1 MQTFES
7 INFEVEKDLKKPEY
21 PLEKK
26 NIKSI
31 FADLFKKRKILISEK
46 TGVRIYTKE
55 NEPLEILH
63 HTLDTNEDEFFNYGK
78 SSLIQGLIYAYK
90 NHYPITVTPD
100 MIWILVLQGFSRF
113 VEKYAEQ
120 VREKIVN
127 FEGKKDLKIDRLGY
141 SPYTSTKEVWDGIMK
156 EFVEK
161 IGQHVGQET
170 TDSLE
175 CNFSTTSQVAKV
187 TSQVAIMSA
196 MKQYFTYKATFI
208 GCGIST
214 VTLEGSMQ
222 DWEKIKSK
230 LEFLSTKGLEWY
242 TKHLI
247 PIIDKILESKNYY
260 NYNGQ
265 LSEELIE
272 FWKGM
277 IRLKGT
283 GDMYDPHKINGW
295 IVKFIPNLSGNQPTI
310 YEEIYETN
318 VPDQIISC
326 PMELTWLVIPIHKKI
341 EYKCSLASGFYGMV
355 QDKETFNVRP
365 VIGYAIVVEDK
376 KESDTTVEEE
386 AKIIKEFVE

>member
-1 MQTFES
+1 MQTYES
-7 INFEVEKDLKKPEY
+7 ISFEVEKNLSKPKAY
-21 PLEKK
+21 LETTGM
-26 NIKSI
+26 KSI
-31 FADLFKKRKILISEK
+31 LDDLYKKQKIGKNPQTGK
-46 TGVRIYTKE
+46 TIYLKE

-63 HTLDTNEDEFFNYGK
+63 STFDINDQVIFNKGK
-78 SSLIQGLIYAYK
+78 VSLIQGLIAAYK

-100 MIWILVLQGFSRF
+100 MIWLLFMQGFSRYM
-113 VEKYAEQ
+113 EKYGEQ
-120 VREKIVN
+120 VRDKFVD
-127 FEGKKDLKIDRLGY
+127 FTGKKD
-141 SPYTSTKEVWDGIMK
+141 T
-156 EFVEK
+156 
-161 IGQHVGQET
+161 QA
-170 TDSLE
+170 
-175 CNFSTTSQVAKV
+175 AKV
-187 TSQVAIMSA
+187 TSQVTIMSA
-196 MKQYFTYKATFI
+196 MKQFFCYRVLMG
-208 GCGIST
+208 GCGISSI
-214 VTLEGSMQ
+214 TLEGSIE
-222 DWEKIKSK
+222 DWKKIKYRMEILAK
-230 LEFLSTKGLEWY
+230 KGLHWW

-247 PIIDKILESKNYY
+247 PIIGNIILTKKCYLTFKKVPDKFLK
-260 NYNGQ
+260 
-265 LSEELIE
+265 

-277 IRLKGT
+277 IRLKGK

-386 AKIIKEFVE
+386 NKIIKEFVE

>member
-1 MQTFES
+1 MLIYYINGLNLLQHIIQIKFFINKMQDFES
-7 INFEVEKDLKKPEY
+7 IDLEIEQDLKKPVEY
-21 PLEKK
+21 LKTFGT
-26 NIKSI
+26 KSI
-31 FADLFKKRKILISEK
+31 IENLFKKSGRRIL
-46 TGVRIYTKE
+46 TNE
-55 NEPLEILH
+55 NEPSEILH
-63 HTLDTNEDEFFNYGK
+63 YTLDTKEDLIFNYKK
-78 SSLIQGLIYAYK
+78 SSLIQGLVLSYK
-90 NHYPITVTPD
+90 NHYPITITPD

-113 VEKYAEQ
+113 MEKYEDS
-120 VREKIVN
+120 VRDIFVN
-127 FEGKKDLKIDRLGY
+127 FEGKKELIVEIYNKT
-141 SPYTSTKEVWDGIMK
+141 PYTATKEDWDGIMK

-196 MKQYFTYKATFI
+196 MKQYFTYKAKFI

-265 LSEELIE
+265 LNEELIE

-277 IRLKGT
+277 VRVKGK
-283 GDMYDPHKINGW
+283 GDLYDPLIINGW
-295 IVKFIPNLSGNQPTI
+295 IVKFIPNLSKKTPEV
-310 YEEIYETN
+310 YEEISEKQ

-326 PMELTWLVIPIHKKI
+326 PMELTWIISPEKKI
-341 EYKCSLASGFYGMV
+341 DYKCSLFSGFYGMI

-365 VIGYAIVVEDK
+365 VIGYAIVVD
-376 KESDTTVEEE
+376 
-386 AKIIKEFVE
+386 AKTE